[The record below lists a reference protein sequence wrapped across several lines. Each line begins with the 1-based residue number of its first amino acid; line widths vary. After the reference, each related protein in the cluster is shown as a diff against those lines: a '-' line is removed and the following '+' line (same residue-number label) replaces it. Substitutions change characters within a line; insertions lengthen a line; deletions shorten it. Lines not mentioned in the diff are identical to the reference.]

1 MHALRRVGAAARV
14 ELAFEMSDQA
24 RRISL
29 EAMRSRDPQLSEAE
43 ARLRLL
49 RRLLGD
55 GLAVAAFG
63 HPRG

>member
-1 MHALRRVGAAARV
+1 MCALRRVGPVARV

-24 RRISL
+24 RRISV

-49 RRLLGD
+49 RRLLGEE
-55 GLAVAAFG
+55 LAAAAYG